1 MITPEKDF
9 EVWVEEN
16 FPNLDKLD
24 KEYKDLKD
32 AFLAGAQS
40 TEEYLKNALE
50 LNISAFN
57 RALAKDLL
65 KLEDKDK
72 IIEEL
77 KEIAE
82 QK

>member
-32 AFLAGAQS
+32 AFLAGDKAP
-40 TEEYLKNALE
+40 EEYLKNALE

>member
-9 EVWVEEN
+9 EEWVEKN
-16 FPNLDKLD
+16 FPDLDKLD
-24 KEYKDLKD
+24 KEYKDLKE
-32 AFLAGAQS
+32 AFLAGAES

-72 IIEEL
+72 IIEKL
-77 KEIAE
+77 KEYTE
-82 QK
+82 L

>member
-1 MITPEKDF
+1 MITPKKDF
-9 EVWVEEN
+9 KEWIKKN
-16 FPNLDKLD
+16 FPELNEYDIEYTNL
-24 KEYKDLKD
+24 ED
-32 AFLAGAQS
+32 AFLAGAES

-50 LNISAFN
+50 LNISSFN

-72 IIEEL
+72 IIEKL
-77 KEIAE
+77 KELAE

>member
-1 MITPEKDF
+1 MINPEKDF
-9 EVWVEEN
+9 EEWVKKN
-16 FPNLDKLD
+16 FPKLSKYD
-24 KEYKDLKD
+24 VEYEDLKD

-40 TEEYLKNALE
+40 TEEYLKNSLE

-72 IIEEL
+72 IIEKL
-77 KEIAE
+77 KEYT
-82 QK
+82 QL